1 MFNLFANIDPLY
13 FLYLLY
19 GASFLFLGVSIATKD
34 MKGSDLRIAD
44 SLWLLGAFGFL
55 HGAHEWLYLGTWIE
69 GKNLSSQQILAART
83 ADSALLILSFIFL
96 LQFGLSLLRVLD
108 NRRMRWA
115 WAMPV
120 GLFFIWIIYLLQQ
133 GLHLFPPTYCPHV

>member
-44 SLWLLGAFGFL
+44 SLWLPGAFGF
-55 HGAHEWLYLGTWIE
+55 
-69 GKNLSSQQILAART
+69 
-83 ADSALLILSFIFL
+83 
-96 LQFGLSLLRVLD
+96 
-108 NRRMRWA
+108 
-115 WAMPV
+115 
-120 GLFFIWIIYLLQQ
+120 
-133 GLHLFPPTYCPHV
+133 